1 MLAPNWEDHNL
12 ETNPIINL
20 FADRNHTEMV
30 FKNVENK
37 VKKRCFYCQKCKN
50 CKTFQ
55 EYLKVFK
62 QKGSESVIFFLTQSE
77 AVFILLFSE
86 SIKGCNPLGG
96 GGEVISNKKLNQ

>member
-12 ETNPIINL
+12 ETKPIINY

-30 FKNVENK
+30 LKKVENK

-50 CKTFQ
+50 WKTFQ

-62 QKGSESVIFFLTQSE
+62 QN
-77 AVFILLFSE
+77 VFWTF
-86 SIKGCNPLGG
+86 
-96 GGEVISNKKLNQ
+96 NKNVKNWNVYDPIWRKKNAYLEIVALK

>member
-55 EYLKVFK
+55 EYIKVFK
-62 QKGSESVIFFLTQSE
+62 QKGFWTF
-77 AVFILLFSE
+77 
-86 SIKGCNPLGG
+86 
-96 GGEVISNKKLNQ
+96 NKNVKNWNVNEPMWCKTNIYLKIVALK